1 MKPDITDLIF
11 LVSTVLAAVGLAI
24 IIYSRNNEQKNNR
37 LFILTLLLVVGYII
51 SHVIH
56 FLVMTTGDVTILDRS
71 CHSFLLL
78 INVTLTF
85 FAWNFPYERRTGYLK
100 ASVILVPSVAVLA
113 MLWSGLLV
121 GDTMVH
127 HMHFEPHFTNLYPV
141 YLLWYMF
148 LISLS
153 SAILLR
159 RLNKEKHSRI
169 RMQIVLFLSGLVI
182 TNLISFM
189 FGILIPWVLG
199 FYYLV
204 EVSPLA
210 FLIGVIA
217 FTLIAIGK
225 FDMFPKASDR
235 VRAFSINRKVML
247 IALVL
252 VPIVIMLL
260 QVPLGRMLLGI
271 GNEDWLKYFAVSM
284 AGGLLVSISMAV
296 LINLIISYPLRELK
310 NTALGIQQGNYS
322 IRSSVASNDE
332 LGEVAEAFNEMAMT
346 LDRNSGE
353 LRAREHRIAM
363 LLNAFEKS
371 KVAIAIVDTSGI
383 IVESNSTFASFL
395 DRPVHEVLGRDIIEL
410 QFPES
415 RNAELQEI
423 KNALMNRTNYECEF
437 SFANK
442 NSVIRN
448 MLLTMS
454 PVFTEDNDIAGYM
467 FVEVDITE
475 RKILERKLLQAGK
488 LAALGQMSAVLAHEI
503 KTPLTSIKMNAEIL
517 SEGLELTDED
527 RESFQIIQKEIKRLD
542 NLVKDVLSIS
552 RQQELNYSSVD
563 ISELTG
569 DVIIQFRAKSAAK
582 NIDIINNVA
591 GGTVAMAD
599 AGKLRQVLINLF
611 ENSFDAM
618 GSSGQISVASENCG
632 TMLHI
637 YISDTGPGVS
647 VPERIFD
654 PFVTTKA
661 SGTGLGLA
669 VSRKIVEQHGGTLKL
684 ITPAGSVG
692 STFEITLPIG

>member
-121 GDTMVH
+121 GDSMAH
-127 HMHFEPHFTNLYPV
+127 HMHLQPHYTNLYPA

-153 SAILLR
+153 AAILLR
-159 RLNKEKHSRI
+159 RLKSERHSRI
-169 RMQIVLFLSGLVI
+169 RIQIVLFLSGLVI
-182 TNLISFM
+182 TNLISFL
-189 FGILIPWVLG
+189 FGIFIPWVLG

-217 FTLIAIGK
+217 FTFIAIGK

-252 VPIVIMLL
+252 VPIIIMLI
-260 QVPLGRMLLGI
+260 QVPLGRTLLGI
-271 GNEDWLKYFAVSM
+271 RNEDWLKYFAVSM

-353 LRAREHRIAM
+353 LRAREQRIAM

-371 KVAIAIVDTSGI
+371 KVAIAIVDTAGI
-383 IVESNSTFASFL
+383 IVETNTTFVSLL
-395 DRPVHEVLGRDIIEL
+395 DRPVNEVLGCDIIEL
-410 QFPES
+410 QFSES
-415 RNAELQEI
+415 GAAELQEI
-423 KNALMNRTNYECEF
+423 RSALTNRTNYECEF
-437 SFANK
+437 SFSNK
-442 NSVIRN
+442 NSAIRD

-454 PVFTEDNDIAGYM
+454 PVFTGINDIAGYM

-475 RKILERKLLQAGK
+475 RKILERKLLRAGK
-488 LAALGQMSAVLAHEI
+488 LAALGEMSAVLAHEI
-503 KTPLTSIKMNAEIL
+503 KTPLTSIKMNADIL
-517 SEGLELTDED
+517 SEGLELTEED

-563 ISELTG
+563 ISELIG
-569 DVIIQFRAKSAAK
+569 DVIIQFRAKSAVK
-582 NIDIINNVA
+582 NIEIINNVTA
-591 GGTVAMAD
+591 ETVAAAD
-599 AGKLRQVLINLF
+599 AGKLRQVIINLF

-618 GSSGQISVASENCG
+618 GSSGQISVSSEICG
-632 TMLHI
+632 GMFHI

-684 ITPAGSVG
+684 ITPGTGG

>member
-11 LVSTVLAAVGLAI
+11 LVSTVLAAIGLAI

-37 LFILTLLLVVGYII
+37 LFILTLLLVVGYIV

-78 INVTLTF
+78 INITLTF
-85 FAWNFPYERRTGYLK
+85 FAWNFPDERRTGYLK
-100 ASVILVPSVAVLA
+100 ASFILVPSVAVLA
-113 MLWSGLLV
+113 MLWNGLLV
-121 GDTMVH
+121 GDSMAH
-127 HMHFEPHFTNLYPV
+127 HMHFEPHFTDLYPV
-141 YLLWYMF
+141 YLLWYTF
-148 LISLS
+148 LILLS

-159 RLNKEKHSRI
+159 RLKKEKHSRI

-182 TNLISFM
+182 TNLISFL
-189 FGILIPWVLG
+189 FGIFIPWVLG

-252 VPIVIMLL
+252 VPIIIMLI
-260 QVPLGRMLLGI
+260 QVPLGRTLLGI
-271 GNEDWLKYFAVSM
+271 RNEDWLKYFAVSM

-322 IRSSVASNDE
+322 VRSSVASNDE
-332 LGEVAEAFNEMAMT
+332 LGEVAEAFNEMAIT

-353 LRAREHRIAM
+353 LKAREHRIAM

-371 KVAIAIVDTSGI
+371 RVAIAIVDTSGV
-383 IVESNSTFASFL
+383 IVEANTTFASFL
-395 DRPVHEVLGRDIIEL
+395 DRPVHEVLGCDIIEL

-415 RNAELQEI
+415 RDAVPQEI
-423 KNALMNRTNYECEF
+423 KNGLMNRTNYECEF
-437 SFANK
+437 SFTNK

-454 PVFTEDNDIAGYM
+454 PVFTKDNDIAGYM

-475 RKILERKLLQAGK
+475 RKNLEKKLLQAGK
-488 LAALGQMSAVLAHEI
+488 LAALGEMSAVLAHEI
-503 KTPLTSIKMNAEIL
+503 KTPLTSIKMNADIL
-517 SEGLELTDED
+517 SEGLVLTDED
-527 RESFQIIQKEIKRLD
+527 RESFQIIQKEIRRLD

-552 RQQELNYSSVD
+552 RQQKLNYSSVD
-563 ISELTG
+563 ISELIG
-569 DVIIQFRAKSAAK
+569 DVIIQFRAKSASK
-582 NIDIINNVA
+582 NIDLINNVA
-591 GGTVAMAD
+591 AETVIMAD

-618 GSSGQISVASENCG
+618 GSSGQISVSSEICG
-632 TMLHI
+632 AMLHI
-637 YISDTGPGVS
+637 YISDNGPGVS

-661 SGTGLGLA
+661 AGTGLGLA

-684 ITPAGSVG
+684 ITAAGSVG
-692 STFEITLPIG
+692 STFEISLPVG

>member
-159 RLNKEKHSRI
+159 RIKKEKHSRI

-488 LAALGQMSAVLAHEI
+488 LAALGEMSAVLAHEI
-503 KTPLTSIKMNAEIL
+503 KTPLTSIKMNADIL

-632 TMLHI
+632 ATLHI
-637 YISDTGPGVS
+637 YISDTGTGVS

-684 ITPAGSVG
+684 ITTAGSVG

>member
-454 PVFTEDNDIAGYM
+454 PVFTQDNGIAGYM

-488 LAALGQMSAVLAHEI
+488 LAALGEMSAVLAHEI
-503 KTPLTSIKMNAEIL
+503 KTPLTSIKMNADIL

-632 TMLHI
+632 ATLHI
-637 YISDTGPGVS
+637 YISDTGTGVS

-684 ITPAGSVG
+684 ITTAGSVG